1 MTVLS
6 MSIHNVGNLQE
17 QIFAATYLLE
27 PGHPALR
34 VVVVVAVAEV
44 GVTRNE
50 VIIPGCRGENAV
62 WALPVGRLAL
72 LKDAGD
78 VRCAVEIE
86 LIQRVVFHGS
96 AH

>member
-1 MTVLS
+1 MN
-6 MSIHNVGNLQE
+6 IHNVGNLQE
-17 QIFAATYLLE
+17 QICAATYLLE

-34 VVVVVAVAEV
+34 VATVAVAEV
-44 GVTRNE
+44 GITRNE
-50 VIIPGCRGENAV
+50 VIIPGCWGENVA

-78 VRCAVEIE
+78 IRCAVEIE
-86 LIQRVVFHGS
+86 LVQRVVFHGG